1 MRISVIIPTL
11 NAGASIGELLS
22 KLLSQTM
29 PPFEIIVI
37 DSSSGDPT
45 VNIAEGMGAKTIVI
59 PQSAFNHGGTRNRA
73 AMEAKGDIL
82 IFMTQDALPCD
93 TILIEKL
100 TGPLRDSPVAAAF
113 GRHVPYQNASLLEA
127 FARTFNYPEQGSI
140 KGINDVKA
148 YGIKTFFFS
157 NACSAIKK
165 DAFLK
170 AGLFPEGVPSNEDML
185 LAAKLIINGHKIA
198 YVPDAKVI
206 HSHNYSLLKQ
216 FGRYYNIG
224 SSLRKNGWVLQYAR
238 SEGEGARFMKE
249 QILFV
254 IKRKKYILLPYI
266 FLETFTKYAG
276 FRLGLITG

>member
-45 VNIAEGMGAKTIVI
+45 VNIADGMGAKTIVI

-73 AMEAKGDIL
+73 AKEAKGDIL

-100 TGPLRDSPVAAAF
+100 TGPLRDPPVAAAF
-113 GRHVPYQNASLLEA
+113 GRHIPYQNASLLEA
-127 FARTFNYPEQGSI
+127 FARGFNYPEQGSI

-165 DAFLK
+165 DTFLK
-170 AGLFPEGVPSNEDML
+170 VGLFPEGIPSNEDML

-238 SEGEGARFMKE
+238 PEEEGARFMKE
-249 QILFV
+249 QVLFV

-266 FLETFTKYAG
+266 FLETFAKYAG
-276 FRLGLITG
+276 FRLGFITG

>member
-22 KLLSQTM
+22 KLLSQTI

-37 DSSSGDPT
+37 DSSSGDTT
-45 VNIAEGMGAKTIVI
+45 VNIADGMGAKTIVVR
-59 PQSAFNHGGTRNRA
+59 QSAFNHGGTRNRA
-73 AMEAKGDIL
+73 ALEAKGDIL
-82 IFMTQDALPCD
+82 LFMTQDALPCD
-93 TILIEKL
+93 NLLIEKL
-100 TGPLRDSPVAAAF
+100 IVPLRGSPVAAAF
-113 GRHVPYQNASLLEA
+113 GRHIPNRNASLLES
-127 FARTFNYPEQGSI
+127 FARRFNYPEQGSI
-140 KGINDVKA
+140 KGIDDVKT

-157 NACSAIKK
+157 NVCSAIKK

-224 SSLRKNGWVLQYAR
+224 SSLRKHGWVLQYAR
-238 SEGEGARFMKE
+238 PEEEGARFMKE
-249 QILFV
+249 QLVFV

-266 FLETFTKYAG
+266 FLETFAKYAG
-276 FRLGLITG
+276 FRLGLIKG

>member
-11 NAGASIGELLS
+11 NAGASIGKLLS
-22 KLLSQTM
+22 KLFSQTI

-37 DSSSGDPT
+37 DSSSSDPT
-45 VNIAEGMGAKTIVI
+45 VNIAEGIGAKTIVI
-59 PQSAFNHGGTRNRA
+59 PQAAFNHGGTRNRA

-93 TILIEKL
+93 AILIEKL
-100 TGPLRDSPVAAAF
+100 TAALKDSTVAAAF
-113 GRHVPYQNASLLEA
+113 GRHVPHQNASLLEA
-127 FARTFNYPEQGSI
+127 FARKFNYPEKGAI
-140 KGINDVKA
+140 KGIDDVKD

-157 NACSAIKK
+157 NVCSAIIK
-165 DAFLK
+165 DVFLK

-206 HSHNYSLLKQ
+206 HSHNYSLSKQ

-224 SSLRKNGWVLQYAR
+224 SSLRKSGWVLQYAR
-238 SEGEGARFMKE
+238 PEGEGARFMKE
-249 QILFV
+249 QVLFV

-266 FLETFTKYAG
+266 FLETFAKYAG